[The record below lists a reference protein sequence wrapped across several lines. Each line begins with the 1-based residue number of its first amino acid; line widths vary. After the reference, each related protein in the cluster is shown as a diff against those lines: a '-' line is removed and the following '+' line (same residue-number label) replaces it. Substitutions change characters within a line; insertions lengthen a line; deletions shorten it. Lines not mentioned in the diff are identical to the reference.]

1 MTADSPAEPELP
13 RGIALAWG
21 VTVNPQRGP
30 KRELS
35 IERIVEAAV
44 AIADAEGLAA
54 VSMSRVAQSL
64 GYTTMS
70 LYRYITGK
78 DDLVL
83 LMGEAASAVPIPDD
97 GLERDWRTGLTAW
110 FQAIRAAYREHPW
123 LVDIPVSGAP
133 VTPNSLAVV
142 DWFLRETRSLPLTD
156 GEKISALLL
165 LTSYARAT
173 SAQERD
179 LDAAAAAAASETGGA
194 VAAGAG
200 AGAFAALAELVTPER
215 FPDLAPVF
223 LGGGYLAESGP
234 GDIGDD
240 TAFGFERILDGIE
253 HHVSRLAEG
262 RPAPP
267 PVVPGP
273 TLALPRD
280 KAVREAAKARRE
292 AEKALREAQKRERE
306 AIKRVLEK
314 ERDERRRTDEREAR
328 DAERAA
334 READREAERAA
345 RG

>member
-21 VTVNPQRGP
+21 VAVNPQRGP

-64 GYTTMS
+64 GFTTMS

-83 LMGEAASAVPIPDD
+83 LMQERASDLAIPDD
-97 GLERDWRTGLTAW
+97 GIERDWRTGVTAW
-110 FQAIRAAYREHPW
+110 VSAIRAAYAEHPW
-123 LVDIPVSGAP
+123 LVDIPISGAP
-133 VTPNSLAVV
+133 VTPNSLAIV
-142 DWFLRETRSLPLTD
+142 DWFLRETRTLPLAD
-156 GEKISALLL
+156 AEKIATLLL
-165 LTSYARAT
+165 LTSYIRAT

-179 LDAAAAAAASETGGA
+179 LAAAAVAPDGGGA
-194 VAAGAG
+194 ARG

-223 LGGGYLAESGP
+223 LGGEYLADAAPEP
-234 GDIGDD
+234 DLDIE
-240 TAFGFERILDGIE
+240 FGVERILDGIE
-253 HHVSRLAEG
+253 YHVARLASG
-262 RPAPP
+262 RPTPEPIAPP
-267 PVVPGP
+267 P
-273 TLALPRD
+273 ALEPPRD
-280 KAVREAAKARRE
+280 RAVRDAAKARRE

-306 AIKRVLEK
+306 AIKRALEK
-314 ERDERRRTDEREAR
+314 EHEERKRALERETR

-334 READREAERAA
+334 REEERAA
-345 RG
+345 ARSSRG